1 MENIVKK
8 EINEMVLSLLVDLES
23 QNNLDPS
30 TEIEILEIIQELE
43 LQHVFTPDIQRRIN
57 DYKHNSLGLT
67 ECGDGSEI

>member
-30 TEIEILEIIQELE
+30 TKTEIFEVIKELE
-43 LQHVFTPDIQRRIN
+43 LQYIFTPDIQRRIN
-57 DYKHNSLGLT
+57 DYKHNLLSLM
-67 ECGDGSEI
+67 ECDDDDKI

>member
-30 TEIEILEIIQELE
+30 TKTEIFEVIKELE
-43 LQHVFTPDIQRRIN
+43 LQYIFTPDIQRRIN
-57 DYKHNSLGLT
+57 DYKHNLLGLM
-67 ECGDGSEI
+67 ECDDDDKI